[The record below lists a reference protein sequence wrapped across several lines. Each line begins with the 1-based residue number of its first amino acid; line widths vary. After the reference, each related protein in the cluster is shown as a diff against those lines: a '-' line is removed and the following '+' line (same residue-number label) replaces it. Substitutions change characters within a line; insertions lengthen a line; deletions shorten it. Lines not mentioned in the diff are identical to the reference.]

1 MANDSNRVSFAWVE
15 YDPRALKE
23 RRELGVYNQQRRV
36 VRAHVAHTSSG
47 ARKATIARKESIA
60 KTQGSRKS
68 SKSGKSSKKQD
79 KPVEDFITLFFAR
92 LRSRDASAVASMAQ
106 KSDRTLLWN
115 AFTGGNTCFEA
126 ALFVAGT
133 FANTCGISRHEL
145 HTGFGSGLLFLRGAS
160 LDGIQKTII
169 HTPKDSLNSIS
180 IALLAGWERRFGDE
194 QSYAVH
200 LQAWKSLPLATGSL
214 EDSSIAALTDVALI
228 CFQEA
233 NQERYIA
240 ESVFSAARSL
250 VYGTVLPQGLPPGFH
265 VIPTER
271 PEALSLLGIVAK
283 LTAFDW
289 TAPESVET
297 VRRLILETVSWS
309 ASHSIG
315 TEPVEAYEELWD
327 QTDLL
332 ALYHIRSAMIS
343 INAPMIRAAIQA
355 HNIVWAFDEQTG
367 IDIHAEAC
375 RHLRSHE
382 LMGTKYQEIA
392 IWAKMAMIGL
402 ASPSADGDR
411 HMSGLMKYSGIGTW
425 EQMEALL
432 RRHVSKEELT
442 WKKYRSLFDRLV
454 Y

>member
-1 MANDSNRVSFAWVE
+1 MALDSNPASFAWVE

-47 ARKATIARKESIA
+47 ARKATIARKESVA
-60 KTQGSRKS
+60 RTQGTRKT
-68 SKSGKSSKKQD
+68 SKSGKFTKKQAH
-79 KPVEDFITLFFAR
+79 PVEDFITLLFAR

-145 HTGFGSGLLFLRGAS
+145 HAGFGSGLLFLRGAS
-160 LDGIQKTII
+160 LDGIQKTIT

-214 EDSSIAALTDVALI
+214 EESSIAALADAALM

-240 ESVFSAARSL
+240 ESAFSAARSL
-250 VYGTVLPQGLPPGFH
+250 VHGTVFPQGLPCGFH
-265 VIPTER
+265 IIPTEH
-271 PEALSLLGIVAK
+271 PEALSLLGTVAK
-283 LTAFDW
+283 LAAFDW
-289 TAPESVET
+289 RAPKSVET
-297 VRRLILETVSWS
+297 VRKHILETLS
-309 ASHSIG
+309 
-315 TEPVEAYEELWD
+315 
-327 QTDLL
+327 
-332 ALYHIRSAMIS
+332 
-343 INAPMIRAAIQA
+343 
-355 HNIVWAFDEQTG
+355 
-367 IDIHAEAC
+367 
-375 RHLRSHE
+375 
-382 LMGTKYQEIA
+382 
-392 IWAKMAMIGL
+392 
-402 ASPSADGDR
+402 
-411 HMSGLMKYSGIGTW
+411 
-425 EQMEALL
+425 
-432 RRHVSKEELT
+432 
-442 WKKYRSLFDRLV
+442 
-454 Y
+454 